1 MSKGAAQRYS
11 RISVQRAYKYARRTR
26 AIKARFTYVILRNV
40 TQPCPDS
47 LSVAIARNETDE
59 PRSFAIVHGFEKK
72 KKKEKTRTEICIT
85 LINYQLFSCRDS
97 GLQTERGREREKKK
111 GRV

>member
-1 MSKGAAQRYS
+1 MFAKIMSKGYEAAQRYS

-26 AIKARFTYVILRNV
+26 AIKARLTYVILRNV

-59 PRSFAIVHGFEKK
+59 PRGFAIVHGFEKK
-72 KKKEKTRTEICIT
+72 KKK
-85 LINYQLFSCRDS
+85 
-97 GLQTERGREREKKK
+97 
-111 GRV
+111 